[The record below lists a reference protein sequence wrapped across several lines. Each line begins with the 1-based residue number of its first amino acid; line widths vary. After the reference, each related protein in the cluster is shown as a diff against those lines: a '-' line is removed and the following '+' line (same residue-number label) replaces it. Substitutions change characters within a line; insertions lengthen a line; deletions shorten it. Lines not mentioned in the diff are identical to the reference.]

1 MADPRQRSKKR
12 SSSKK
17 PKLFR
22 GFTLYLCHNLD
33 YDDVATVLERNGIR
47 FKRHRDFFDGWA
59 LDTEL
64 LPLVGK
70 RRWILI
76 TFDQKQRTRLLER
89 QLIKRYKIREFVF
102 TSGKIG
108 DIGSLLVAARRQMRN
123 LCSRN
128 EGPFVA
134 SISQNAR
141 VILKTL
147 D

>member
-33 YDDVATVLERNGIR
+33 YDDVAKVLEQNGIR
-47 FKRHRDFFDGWA
+47 FKRHREFFAGWA

-70 RRWILI
+70 HRWILI
-76 TFDQKQRTRLLER
+76 TFDQKQRTRLLEK
-89 QLIKRYKIREFVF
+89 QLIQKYKIREFVF
-102 TSGKIG
+102 TSGQIG
-108 DIGSLLVAARRQMRN
+108 NIGELLVAARRQMRS

-134 SISQNAR
+134 SISQKAR
-141 VILKTL
+141 VVLRSIL
-147 D
+147 

>member
-1 MADPRQRSKKR
+1 MADPRQKSKRR

-33 YDDVATVLERNGIR
+33 YDDLAHVLEQNGIR
-47 FKRHRDFFDGWA
+47 FKRHREFFDGWA
-59 LDTEL
+59 LDTQL

-70 RRWILI
+70 HRWILI
-76 TFDQKQRTRLLER
+76 TFDQKQRTRLLEK
-89 QLIKRYKIREFVF
+89 QLIHKYKIREFVF
-102 TSGKIG
+102 TSGQIG
-108 DIGSLLVAARRQMRN
+108 DVGQLLVAARAQMRN

-134 SISQNAR
+134 SISRNAK
-141 VILKTL
+141 VALKNI